1 VALKQAAVRK
11 PHIPLAVLI
20 TKFIHSFQAQHLQLP
35 LAGMQISW
43 LLPVAEEVE
52 ELTIMNIDRVVAAL
66 VVSEL
71 LQLALLQPEIIPL

>member
-1 VALKQAAVRK
+1 
-11 PHIPLAVLI
+11 
-20 TKFIHSFQAQHLQLP
+20 
-35 LAGMQISW
+35 MQISW